1 MIQFGEVIR
10 ARRKA
15 LGISQ
20 NALADM
26 AHVHRVTVIRV
37 ELNQGDL
44 RCEVLLDILHALGL
58 DLEVV
63 EWTQ

>member
-1 MIQFGEVIR
+1 MIQFGEIIR

-26 AHVHRVTVIRV
+26 AHVHRVTVIDIEQGRV
-37 ELNQGDL
+37 SSRYD
-44 RCEVLLDILHALGL
+44 VILDILHALGL